1 MSPTGTLNQ
10 QSRLSDDDRYE
21 LASIAQNQ
29 QRLNYP
35 QHLILIGI
43 VLVVVSIVALIAGW
57 QSRSGAQKQNI
68 KQANDLVAIENTISQ
83 IIALQ
88 QAQENDPGQ
97 DLLQPIPDMFSRL
110 ERYAT
115 QAKLESKLVLPKGN
129 SNQTRSRP
137 IAGNATQKI
146 YPYTIKD
153 PSLEHLLDWIEIS
166 TGQIPGLEVRDI
178 EIQPAKN
185 DWTMKVTL
193 SRYERNE

>member
-1 MSPTGTLNQ
+1 MSSTGTLNQ
-10 QSRLSDDDRYE
+10 QNRLSDDDRYE

-43 VLVVVSIVALIAGW
+43 MLVVVSIVALVVGW
-57 QSRSGAQKQNI
+57 QSRSGAQKNNI
-68 KQANDLVAIENTISQ
+68 KQANDLVAIESTISQ
-83 IIALQ
+83 IIALE
-88 QAQENDPGQ
+88 QAQESNPDQ

-115 QAKLESKLVLPKGN
+115 QAQLESKLVLPKGN
-129 SNQTRSRP
+129 SQSRSRP

-166 TGQIPGLEVRDI
+166 TSQIPGLEVRDI
-178 EIQPAKN
+178 EIEPAKN